1 LKVAIV
7 GQSTTRFSLDP
18 SPIENVL
25 IASIKKIFDGTKNL
39 HQGDI
44 DTVLV
49 STNENKKYL
58 SAIASETCG
67 ISPRISHTVE
77 SLCNSGT
84 NALVSAYSYIASGL
98 SEVAL
103 VVGAERSDSPG
114 RVLEW
119 DISRGEFT
127 HPIFWASMFA
137 KAHKRKYGTTED
149 EIAMVAAKNYRNAI
163 DNPNAYN
170 MKAYDVDDILD
181 SKKITEDL
189 RLLDCSRPCTGGSAI
204 LLASENLAK
213 KFTDKPVWIAG
224 IGQKTVSASFARN
237 DLTSLESTKIAAT
250 NAYAMAKTDP
260 TQIDVF
266 EVHDAFS
273 ICEIMIL
280 EEIGLAEKGRAGKY
294 IAELYKTADKK
305 VNPRGGLI
313 GTGHPLGAT
322 GLAQVSEIVQQIQQ
336 IADKRQIH
344 GAQTGLVHNMS
355 AAATSSTVMV
365 LKA

>member
-1 LKVAIV
+1 MKVAIV
-7 GQSTTRFSLDP
+7 GQSTTKFSLDV
-18 SPIENVL
+18 SPIEDVL
-25 IASIKKIFDGTKNL
+25 TAPIKKIFDNTENL
-39 HQGDI
+39 HHGDI
-44 DTVLV
+44 DAVLV

-84 NALVSAYSYIASGL
+84 NALVSAYSYVASGL

-103 VVGAERSDSPG
+103 VVGAERADSPG

-137 KAHKRKYGTTED
+137 KAHKRKYGTSEE
-149 EIAMVAAKNYRNAI
+149 EIATVAAKNYRNAI

-170 MKAYDVDDILD
+170 MKPYSVNDILD

-189 RLLDCSRPCTGGSAI
+189 RLLDCSRSCTGGSAI
-204 LLASENLAK
+204 LLVSENLAR
-213 KFTDKPVWIAG
+213 KFTDTPIWIAG
-224 IGQKTVSASFARN
+224 IGQKTISASFARN
-237 DLTSLESTKIAAT
+237 DLTSLESTRIAAA
-250 NAYAMAKTDP
+250 NAYAMSKTDP

-280 EEIGLAEKGRAGKY
+280 EEIGLVEKGNAGKY
-294 IAELYKTADKK
+294 ITELYRTDNKK

-336 IADKRQIH
+336 TAAKRQVH
-344 GAQTGLVHNMS
+344 EAKTGLVHNMS